1 MNTYN
6 QTKRIDWI
14 RNQLVDEKQFN
25 CNTICKQFSI
35 DLRTAARDIA
45 FLKKLYPGKIWYSYQ
60 YKSFYLSA

>member
-25 CNTICKQFSI
+25 CNTVCNQFNI

-45 FLKKLYPGKIWYSYQ
+45 FLKSMYPGKIHWSYKF
-60 YKSFYLSA
+60 KSFYLSA